1 MIDISKQ
8 NLVCYSHP
16 PVSIGV
22 QFIHRELFHL
32 INVFK
37 QKYNVFVVSRSQE
50 CFDFYQQRFAPLHPE
65 VNFIPVPKNVDE
77 EDWYTMGLL
86 DDEIEKSTH
95 GKIDKVFVF
104 SAGMSAVTPENLIH
118 FYYNMMKS
126 NSLVHGNTIQLKK
139 EIEQPTFYE
148 AEFLYS
154 TLKHNPKFY
163 HRVVDYT
170 EPHIDKATG
179 YPTKLLSYYA
189 TPELNHNKFHDS
201 ELFFVSDI
209 KEPVEKTLDFLFAF
223 SVEIPERA
231 YMTEFAKEHIEE
243 NEKFKLCI
251 KDKYYSKYAPI
262 DTTMQSDKYYDL
274 LRYAKFSL
282 VAPST
287 NPTELSLYRVYDDL
301 AARCIPL
308 FMKNVQYWK
317 GFEDD
322 VNEFIKNNLIYDE
335 EKWPKLN
342 DFIATLDYEKLYSDL
357 MNIPSMKRNFDKEWI
372 YNKIL
377 EEID

>member
-1 MIDISKQ
+1 MIDKTKK

-37 QKYNVFVVSRSQE
+37 QEYNVFVACRSHE
-50 CFDFYQQRFAPLHPE
+50 CYDFYQQRFAHLHPD
-65 VNFIPVPKNVDE
+65 VKIIDAPDNIDSNGKYVV
-77 EDWYTMGLL
+77 GLL
-86 DDEIEKSTH
+86 DEKINKAVGGH
-95 GKIDKVFVF
+95 VDKVFIF
-104 SAGMSAVTPENLIH
+104 SAGMSAVTPEKLIADS
-118 FYYNMMKS
+118 YRKLSTGEIKS
-126 NSLVHGNTIQLKK
+126 GDKLDLKK
-139 EIEQPTFYE
+139 DIEQPTFYE
-148 AEFLYS
+148 TELLWSLF
-154 TLKHNPKFY
+154 KHNPKFY
-163 HRVVDYT
+163 HRMVDYT
-170 EPHIDKATG
+170 EPYLNRATG
-179 YPTKLLSYYA
+179 YPAKMLSYYA
-189 TPELNHNKFHDS
+189 TPSLGHNKFHDS
-201 ELFFVSDI
+201 ELFFVSDM

-231 YMTEFAKEHIEE
+231 YMTEFAKSHIEE
-243 NEKFKLCI
+243 NEKFRLCI

-322 VNEFIKNNLIYDE
+322 VNTFIKQNLIYDE

-342 DFIATLDYEKLYSDL
+342 DFIASLDYEKLYSEL
-357 MNIPSMKRNFDKEWI
+357 MSIPSMKRNFDREWI
-372 YNKIL
+372 YGKIL
-377 EEID
+377 EEIS